1 MAAEVRYAPGAED
14 DVVEGYS
21 FYENRATGL
30 GEEFL
35 RPVDARISAIARSP
49 EAHQQIY
56 KSYRRDVVRRFPFVV
71 IYDYENGVVTVYS
84 VFHTSQ
90 DPKKW
95 RERLP

>member
-1 MAAEVRYAPGAED
+1 MAAEVRYAPEAEE
-14 DVVEGYS
+14 DVSEGYS
-21 FYENRATGL
+21 FYEHRATGL

-35 RPVDARISAIARSP
+35 RTVDARISAIARSP
-49 EAHQQIY
+49 EAHQRIY
-56 KSYRRDVVRRFPFVV
+56 KSYRRAVVRRFPYVV
-71 IYDYENGVVTVYS
+71 IYEYENGVVTVCS